1 MQTVE
6 KKLKNN
12 NLRIFKIFKIFGLKL
27 FFIFSFNLLSINSHA
42 QLSNFTLQ
50 VTKTDENCP
59 GNGTLTF
66 SSANTA
72 AGATINYKIYK
83 LPNLTSEI
91 ANLSTNFLGGLSE
104 GTYRVIATQSLGAE
118 SNTQTQ
124 EITIN
129 NIVVPL
135 VFGLSSNNAVC
146 GNDGSITVTATSG
159 TAVFYEIF
167 SGPVIVPLQPSGT
180 FPNLPA
186 GTYSVRI
193 HDNCGQAQVETRTIL
208 STPSHT
214 VVGIAEFPDAQLP
227 GCDLISTS
235 HQIVSNND
243 LIMYPLQYEY
253 TVYPPDGGSPTV
265 ITGTQNNGSPSE
277 AQIFQVI
284 PFYHNQPYSYD
295 LEVVDACG
303 TVYNVDDNVVNE
315 KLTASVVASQADCGQ
330 YYLTVAVVKF
340 LGPYTITFT
349 QIPPSGFVPSDF
361 NTLHPGPFTAI
372 EVMYGS
378 ETVPVPMGNYAISV
392 TDACGRTSTSSAL
405 LEAEEVTPVVTASQS
420 GGCSSTTGNIKIEIP
435 NFDLETVTVIN
446 APEEYP
452 HDLPHDVSNFID
464 SEEGFVFN
472 NVPAGTYDFILIDT
486 CGNEYPAQ
494 AIINTTGNTDV
505 GFNSRPD
512 CEIGKGS
519 IRIRATGSTLTNI
532 ELITAPAGFPHS
544 TPYNMNFDIAANGIF
559 STDGLIPGNYTFT
572 TINDCGSTKTIIVT
586 VPAYNVTTD
595 DFELIQHCGSFDFF
609 FNHVSNGVASQSFW
623 LQKLDPI
630 TNMWGH
636 PATNIAYSE
645 GTIPTA
651 ENSMALTN
659 NATVYSLPYIGTFRI
674 LKRFETFENGSID
687 NLKNCYVPLHE
698 FTFTG
703 ELEIIGLESLTCNG
717 TISDVRVLVN
727 GAPPFTYRIILKNGE
742 PFLIDNGTNDIFTN
756 LDPAVYKFE
765 VTDGCGEI
773 RPYEFDVALL
783 PSLVVANQPEDFIL
797 CDDISQNETETFL
810 LSSLDAAILGNQSP
824 ANYSVAYY
832 LSATDAASET
842 SPLPNEYISGNQ
854 QIFARINY
862 SNNVNCFAITDFNL
876 VVKPYPIIQ
885 MSSQFGVCE
894 GNDVTVTAASG
905 FDSYEWSDGQ
915 TGISATFSTPGIYTL
930 TYTREYDDVIC
941 EGEHEF
947 EVIQS
952 NAPTITE
959 VTVTDWTD
967 HDNMISVF
975 VDENN
980 IGDYVYSLDNIN
992 FQEDN
997 TFYGLE
1003 TGPYTVYVK
1012 DRNGCGP
1019 DATEDVFLLTYP
1031 KYFTPNADG
1040 TNDFWR
1046 IKFSSQEPNMMVY
1059 IFDRYGKLIT
1069 GFGSNSNGWDGNL
1082 NGHPLPST
1090 DYWFVVKRESG
1101 KEHRGHFAMKR

>member
-1 MQTVE
+1 MK
-6 KKLKNN
+6 KKLKKDN
-12 NLRIFKIFKIFGLKL
+12 FKTLKISKVFGLKL
-27 FFIFSFNLLSINSHA
+27 FFVFFFNLLSINSNA

-50 VTKTDENCP
+50 VTKTDESCP

-66 SSANTA
+66 NSTNTTS
-72 AGATINYKIYK
+72 GATINYKIYK

-91 ANLSTNFLGGLSE
+91 ANISTNFLGGLSE
-104 GTYRVIATQSLGAE
+104 GTYRIVATQTLGSE

-129 NIVVPL
+129 NVVIPL
-135 VFGLSSNNAVC
+135 DFGLSSENAIC
-146 GNDGSITVTATSG
+146 GNDGSITVTITSG
-159 TAVFYEIF
+159 MAVSYEIS
-167 SGPVIVPLQPSGT
+167 SGPIIIPLQASNT
-180 FPNLPA
+180 FHNLPE
-186 GTYSVRI
+186 GTYVIRV
-193 HDNCGQAQVETRTIL
+193 HDNCGQASVETRTIL
-208 STPSHT
+208 TTPAHT
-214 VVGIAEFPDAQLP
+214 LIGVAEFPDAQLP
-227 GCDLISTS
+227 GCDLISAS
-235 HQIVSNND
+235 HQVVSNNES
-243 LIMYPLQYEY
+243 IMYPLQYQY
-253 TVYPPDGGSPTV
+253 TVYPPGNGTPTV
-265 ITGTQNNGSPSE
+265 ITGTQNIGTPSE
-277 AQIFQVI
+277 AQILQVI
-284 PFYHNQPYSYD
+284 PFYYNQLYTYD
-295 LEVVDACG
+295 LEVIDACG

-315 KLTASVVASQADCGQ
+315 KLTAAIVASQAECGQ
-330 YYLTVAVVKF
+330 YFLTVTVIKF

-349 QIPPSGFVPSDF
+349 SAPPTGFDPSDF
-361 NTLHPGPFTAI
+361 NTAHPGPFMAAEI
-372 EVMYGS
+372 EYGE
-378 ETVPVPMGNYAISV
+378 ETIPVPMGNYAISV
-392 TDACGRTSTSSAL
+392 TDACGRTATSSVL
-405 LEAEEVTPVVTASQS
+405 LEMEDVTPVVTATQS
-420 GGCSSTTGNIKIEIP
+420 GGCTSNTGNIKIEIP
-435 NFDLETVTVIN
+435 NFDLETVTIIN

-452 HDLPHDVSNFID
+452 QDLPHDVSNFID
-464 SEEGFVFN
+464 PEDGFEIN

-486 CGNEYPAQ
+486 CGNEYTAQ
-494 AIINTTGNTDV
+494 AIINVSGNTDV

-519 IRIRATGSTLTNI
+519 IRIRASGSSLSNV
-532 ELITAPAGFPHS
+532 ELITAPSGFPHS
-544 TPYNMNFDIAANGIF
+544 LPYNMNFDIATNGIF
-559 STDGLIPGNYTFT
+559 STDGLIPGNYTFNT
-572 TINDCGSTKTIIVT
+572 LNSCGNPKTIIVT
-586 VPAYNVTTD
+586 VPAYAVTTD
-595 DFELIQHCGSFDFF
+595 DFDLIQHCGSFDFF

-630 TNMWGH
+630 TNIWGH
-636 PATNIAYSE
+636 PATNIPYTE
-645 GTIPTA
+645 GTVPTA
-651 ENSMALTN
+651 VNSLSLTN
-659 NATVYSLPYIGTFRI
+659 NSTVYSLPYIGTFRI
-674 LKRFETFENGSID
+674 LKRFETFENGSVD
-687 NLKNCYVPLHE
+687 NLKNCYMPLHE

-703 ELEIIGLESLTCNG
+703 ELEITGLESLTCNG
-717 TISDVRVLVN
+717 AISDVRVLVN
-727 GAPPFTYRIILKNGE
+727 GAAPFHYKIISKNGQPFT
-742 PFLIDNGTNDIFTN
+742 IDNGNDDVFTN

-765 VTDGCGEI
+765 VTDGCGTV
-773 RPYEFDVALL
+773 RTYEYDVALL
-783 PSLVVANQPEDFIL
+783 PSPVVANEPEDYIL
-797 CDDISQNETETFL
+797 CDDVSQDGTETFL
-810 LSSLDAAILGNQSP
+810 LSSQDVAILGNQSP
-824 ANYSVAYY
+824 ATYSVAYY
-832 LSATDAASET
+832 ISANDAASET
-842 SPLPNEYISGNQ
+842 SPLPDQYISGNQ
-854 QIFARINY
+854 QIFARVNY
-862 SNNVNCFAITDFNL
+862 ANNVNCFAITDFNL

-885 MSSQFGVCE
+885 MDSQFGVCE

-915 TGISATFSTPGIYTL
+915 TGIAATFNTSGIYTL
-930 TYTREYDDVIC
+930 TYTKEYGDVIC
-941 EGEHEF
+941 EGIHEF

-952 NAPTITE
+952 NAPTISE

-1046 IKFSSQEPNMMVY
+1046 IKFSSQEPNMIVY

-1069 GFGSNSNGWDGNL
+1069 GFGSNSNGWDGTL